1 MRTLLASAVGI
12 PVLSIVLFAL
22 LEAVGGSKGF
32 WGTVNRVGLDL
43 CIVGG
48 MFLHKPLLD
57 QLGPASP
64 IVAMFVSLL
73 EMIFAAVVMLVDK
86 RWQTGTSQVKAYV
99 SLFIGVFA
107 VGLPSGIIMWVGG
120 PR

>member
-32 WGTVNRVGLDL
+32 WGTVNRGGLDL
-43 CIVGG
+43 CIVSIGIVGG
-48 MFLHKPLLD
+48 MFLQKPLLD

-64 IVAMFVSLL
+64 VAAMLVKLL
-73 EMIFAAVVMLVDK
+73 QRIFAAVVMRDGK
-86 RWQTGTSQVKAYV
+86 RWQTGTSEVTAFV
-99 SLFIGVFA
+99 
-107 VGLPSGIIMWVGG
+107 
-120 PR
+120 